1 MIMLLHR
8 SGRKLARD
16 RAEALDRILGRVA
29 AWPGVSTAPHHF
41 DAVEF
46 QIDGTEF
53 GHLHRSGVLSV
64 PFVRRIRNALVDAG
78 MANVHPWVPN
88 SGWVT
93 FEVRSGEDVEHA
105 VYLLRLSYLYR
116 AIAKRHRREEE
127 DGLPTLEEVR
137 DELESLRV
145 PPRVL
150 GVYGG
155 LLSRESEEAPQEA

>member
-16 RAEALDRILGRVA
+16 RAEALDRILGHVA

-78 MANVHPWVPN
+78 MADVHPWVPN

-93 FEVRSGEDVEHA
+93 FEVRSMEDVEHA
-105 VYLLRLSYLYR
+105 IRLLRLSYLYR
-116 AIAKRHRREEE
+116 AIAARHSREAE
-127 DGLPTLEEVR
+127 DGLPTPEEVR
-137 DELESLRV
+137 DELESLRL
-145 PPRVL
+145 PSRLL